1 MKSISHFHVPS
12 CFSRLSS
19 QRPFW
24 PGLAIHAPSR
34 RCAVLMAMEPGALL
48 HGFRLGSVVEAPE
61 GSDRQFQSVKK
72 VHRKCW
78 MAYPVMFYHI
88 IQAFDFN
95 NSAASH
101 ILWILAVNSAPPTY
115 HCFEISTLEMKSC
128 ICFVFGVWFVWGRWC
143 SGAKRTDR
151 AASVA
156 LLHWDWIKG
165 HERSWGALP
174 VMTCHDTFAPWVRP
188 TTLDSKYMLYMSFC
202 LLMI

>member
-1 MKSISHFHVPS
+1 
-12 CFSRLSS
+12 
-19 QRPFW
+19 
-24 PGLAIHAPSR
+24 
-34 RCAVLMAMEPGALL
+34 
-48 HGFRLGSVVEAPE
+48 
-61 GSDRQFQSVKK
+61 
-72 VHRKCW
+72 
-78 MAYPVMFYHI
+78 MFYHI
-88 IQAFDFN
+88 IQAFEVN
-95 NSAASH
+95 NSTASH

-188 TTLDSKYMLYMSFC
+188 TTLDSKYMLYEFLLVDDLVLMTCFFFTDVFSLLFVLLLWLLDKVPIGWVRLRFVRSFSEKEQTFGVA
-202 LLMI
+202 LINGSTRQAGEKQ